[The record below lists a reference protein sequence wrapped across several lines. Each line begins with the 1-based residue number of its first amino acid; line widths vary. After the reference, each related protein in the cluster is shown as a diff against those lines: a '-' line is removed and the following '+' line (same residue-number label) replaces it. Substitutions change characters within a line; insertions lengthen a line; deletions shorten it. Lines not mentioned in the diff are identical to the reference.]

1 MVQKRG
7 PRSSFRKFP
16 APREKSPAVCLEE
29 MQARAFIERY
39 RRRLTWLLHIPE
51 WEGLYEEGLES
62 LHLPGASQGIN
73 LRGRLNALPLTHKY
87 QLLSWVAE
95 SFRGHLPTRTALRIA
110 IDWGLNLPPLH
121 TLDVQLSSRVWQTLR
136 EDFVLHMGVENRRYQ
151 KHQNFLFSKYHPL
164 IEKSVRRVVFDSN
177 RHPDA
182 MQEGALGLLAAIDHI
197 SADPENGFSTYAQ
210 TWIVRY
216 MRNHLVRER
225 FVVHVPLNLAVK
237 TLSEATPERPKP
249 QAGSTSV
256 GSGSQTRMSAQQAAE
271 LLLQA
276 PVFLDAPKVEGQ
288 REMDI
293 PDPESVQGADKD
305 TGRDLQHIV
314 RKGLATLTDKQREV
328 IEARFGLATDK
339 GPQTLEAIS
348 REIGITHQQ
357 VSQREKRALQK
368 LAKCLKPLLAEI
380 YE

>member
-1 MVQKRG
+1 MVQRRG
-7 PRSSFRKFP
+7 PASSFRKFP
-16 APREKSPAVCLEE
+16 APREKPVAVCVEE

-51 WEGLYEEGLES
+51 WEGLFAEGLES

-95 SFRGHLPTRTALRIA
+95 SFKGHLSTRTGLRVA

-121 TLDVQLSSRVWQTLR
+121 TLDVRLSARVWQTLR
-136 EDFVLHMGVENRRYQ
+136 EDFILHMGVENRRYQ
-151 KHQNFLFSKYHPL
+151 EHQNFLFTKYHPL
-164 IEKSVRRVVFDSN
+164 IEKSVRRIVFDTN
-177 RHPDA
+177 RHSDA

-197 SADPENGFSTYAQ
+197 SEDPEQGFSTYAQ

-216 MRNHLVRER
+216 IRNYLVRER

-237 TLSEATPERPKP
+237 TLSEATPDKK
-249 QAGSTSV
+249 SSV
-256 GSGSQTRMSAQQAAE
+256 GTGQARQTARQAAE
-271 LLLQA
+271 LLLQS
-276 PVFLDAPKVEGQ
+276 PLFLDAPSDEGNRGVDIADPGTTAGDKVGT
-288 REMDI
+288 
-293 PDPESVQGADKD
+293 S
-305 TGRDLQHIV
+305 RDLQRIV
-314 RKGLATLTDKQREV
+314 KKGLASLTAKQREV

-339 GPQTLEAIS
+339 EPQTLEAIS

-368 LAKCLKPLLAEI
+368 LAKSLKPLLAEI

>member
-7 PRSSFRKFP
+7 PGSSFRRFP
-16 APREKSPAVCLEE
+16 APREKAVAVCMEE

-51 WEGLYEEGLES
+51 WEELFAEGLES

-95 SFRGHLPTRTALRIA
+95 AFKGHLSTRTGLRIA

-121 TLDVQLSSRVWQTLR
+121 TLDVRLSSRVWQTLR
-136 EDFVLHMGVENRRYQ
+136 EDFILHMGVENRRYQ
-151 KHQNFLFSKYHPL
+151 EHQNFLFSRYHPL
-164 IEKSVRRVVFDSN
+164 IEKSVRRVVFDHN
-177 RHPDA
+177 RHSDA
-182 MQEGALGLLAAIDHI
+182 LQEGALGLLAAIDHI
-197 SADPENGFSTYAQ
+197 SEDPEQGFSTYAQ

-216 MRNHLVRER
+216 IRNYLVRER

-237 TLSEATPERPKP
+237 TLSESTPDKK
-249 QAGSTSV
+249 
-256 GSGSQTRMSAQQAAE
+256 SGTVSGQLRQTAQQAAE
-271 LLLQA
+271 LLLQS
-276 PVFLDAPKVEGQ
+276 PVFLDAPRKEGN
-288 REMDI
+288 REVDI
-293 PDPESVQGADKD
+293 ADPGA
-305 TGRDLQHIV
+305 TAGEEMGAGRDLQRIV
-314 RKGLATLTDKQREV
+314 KKGLASLTDKQREV
-328 IEARFGLATDK
+328 IEARFGLATHK

-368 LAKCLKPLLAEI
+368 LAKSLKPLLAEI